1 MIITLSS
8 SQLLDLL
15 QVANRLT
22 AGSKQHSIGITYS
35 VLFEIKGEQLQL
47 TAADDDT
54 RLLMTMPI
62 QSVEGEIISF
72 CLRPDQLLEPLKEV
86 PAQNITMTLDP
97 SSSSIN
103 VTYQGGFFNFMY
115 TAGDNYPEAHPLGG
129 MKFDL
134 DLRVDQL
141 QQGIDLSVYAAST
154 DESRPLVTGVHVDA
168 RPDHVTFVS
177 TDGFLLAMCR
187 NHNIHHEIGAG
198 ADPSVPRENTKDT
211 FTLSRKIVLLLKA
224 LIQKRDDD
232 LEVKIKIYDNMG
244 EILFN
249 GIELQ
254 FRLLDGK
261 YPNYESV
268 IPVENDKEM
277 VADREQFLSAVRR
290 VSIFASE
297 VLDLIN
303 LQMTS
308 SELTITARDNDY
320 SASSEEKVPISF
332 SSSEP
337 MTIGVKSLHLKNALQ
352 SLPSQNILMKLGD
365 SARPMLIK
373 PVEMNEGVEALAA
386 VMPMI

>member
-22 AGSKQHSIGITYS
+22 SGSKQHSVGITYS
-35 VLFEIKGEQLQL
+35 VLFEVKGEKLQL

-62 QSVEGEIISF
+62 EKVEGEILSF

-86 PAQNITMTLDP
+86 PDQNITMTLDST
-97 SSSSIN
+97 SSNIN
-103 VTYQGGFFNFMY
+103 ITYQGGFFNFMY
-115 TAGDNYPEAHPLGG
+115 TAGDNFPVAHQLGG
-129 MKFDL
+129 LKFDL
-134 DLRVDQL
+134 DLTVEQL

-168 RPDHVTFVS
+168 RPEHVTFVS

-187 NHNIHHEIGAG
+187 NSNIRHEIGSG
-198 ADPSVPRENTKDT
+198 SETADKSDRSKDT
-211 FTLSRKIVLLLKA
+211 FTLSRKIVQLLRA
-224 LIQKRDDD
+224 LLQKKDDQQ
-232 LEVKIKIYDNMG
+232 VKIKIYDNMG
-244 EILFN
+244 EVLCD
-249 GIELQ
+249 GIEMQ

-268 IPVENDKEM
+268 IPHENNKEM

-303 LQMTS
+303 LQMAPT
-308 SELTITARDNDY
+308 ELTITARDNDY
-320 SASSEEKVPISF
+320 SANSEEKVPISF
-332 SSSEP
+332 SSNEP

-352 SLPSQNILMKLGD
+352 SLPSQNVMMKLGD

-373 PVEMNEGVEALAA
+373 PIEMEDGVEALAA